1 MSSDAVMMQLSRS
14 PLLDTAL
21 AALER
26 EARENPDAAVLWRM
40 IEDLHPFCRN
50 WYMLELCNHY
60 EGCVRSRPAL
70 VSVLLKELSTSFPV
84 PISLLH

>member
-1 MSSDAVMMQLSRS
+1 MPLSRS

-40 IEDLHPFCRN
+40 IEDLPFYCRS
-50 WYMLELCNHY
+50 WGMLEVLNHFD
-60 EGCVRSRPAL
+60 GCVRSRPAL
-70 VSVLLKELSTSFPV
+70 LSVLLKELSAAWPV
-84 PISLLH
+84 PKSLLH